1 MLDIYLRGLFRQER
15 SLNGFTFTLQKRLVV
30 ISSIVLKTKIGLTG
44 SIKVPC
50 SFF

>member
-1 MLDIYLRGLFRQER
+1 
-15 SLNGFTFTLQKRLVV
+15 VV